1 MAPPLLSLLDVTV
14 AFGGEPLFSGLTAT
28 VSAGDRVCLVGRN
41 GSGKSTLLSVIAGV
55 LEPDEGARVVPAG
68 TRVATVAQEPDPGE
82 HTRVDSWIRG
92 DEGGHQAYDYEV
104 DALLDGLGLDGS
116 ADPRLVSGGEL
127 RRAALARALA
137 SDPDVLLLDEPTNHL
152 DIRAIAWLEQQIA
165 NYRGAVVV
173 ISHDRTFLQAV
184 TSRTWWLDRG
194 RLLENASGFGSF
206 DAWSE
211 KVLDDEAAAWAR
223 TDALIERESAWARK
237 GMKARRRRNMGR
249 VRRLE
254 SLRAEQSARR
264 TGPGQAKL
272 EVEAGF
278 KSGKLVIEAHNI
290 HKAYGDKV
298 LVDDFT
304 TRVLRGDRIGIVGP
318 NGAGKTTL
326 LKMLLGE
333 LEPDSGEI
341 RLGTNLTPLIVDQK
355 RSILDPDLTLWETL
369 CDAGVDRVMVRGT
382 PRHVVAYL
390 EDFLFDTSQ
399 ARSPVG
405 TLSGGERNRL
415 VLAKLLAQPSNLLV
429 LDEPTN
435 DLDIETL
442 ELLEGMLDDY
452 EGTAVVVSHDR
463 AFLDRVVTS
472 VLMMEGD
479 GTVIEYAGGY
489 SDAMSQRRAADKA
502 ARAEAAASAKAAQR
516 DAKSGGKGQAPAA
529 PQAAPPKATIQK
541 LSWKEAREL
550 EELPSRIAALE
561 RELTQLE
568 AVLADGQAWTR
579 DADGYRKAAA
589 RVSATKE
596 ELANTEERWLALEVR
611 REAHAG

>member
-1 MAPPLLSLLDVTV
+1 MAASPLLSLLDVTV
-14 AFGGEPLFSGLTAT
+14 SFGGAPLFEGLTAT
-28 VSAGDRVCLVGRN
+28 VAAGDRVCLVGRN
-41 GSGKSTLLSVIAGV
+41 GSGKSTLLSVIAGE
-55 LEPDEGARVVPAG
+55 LEPDAGARVLPAG

-82 HTRVDSWIRG
+82 HTRLDSWIRG
-92 DEGGHQAYDYEV
+92 DEGGHQAEDYEV
-104 DALLDGLGLDGS
+104 DALLDGLGLDGAAS
-116 ADPRLVSGGEL
+116 PRTVSGGEL

-152 DIRAIAWLEQQIA
+152 DIRAIAWLEAQLA
-165 NYRGAVVV
+165 SYRGAVVV
-173 ISHDRTFLQAV
+173 ISHDRTFLEAV

-194 RLLENASGFGSF
+194 RLLDNDAGFREF

-254 SLRAEQSARR
+254 SLRADQAARR
-264 TGPGQAKL
+264 HGPGQARL
-272 EVEAGF
+272 EVDAGLR
-278 KSGKLVIEAHNI
+278 SGKLVIEADSVR
-290 HKAYGDKV
+290 KAYGDRV
-298 LVDDFT
+298 IVDGFT
-304 TRVLRGDRIGIVGP
+304 TRVLRGDRIGLVGP

-326 LKMLLGE
+326 LKLLLGE
-333 LEPDSGEI
+333 LAPDAGTV
-341 RLGTNLTPLIVDQK
+341 RLGTNLTPLIVDQR
-355 RSILDPDLTLWETL
+355 RSVLNPDLTLWETL

-390 EDFLFDTSQ
+390 EDFLFEPAQ

-442 ELLEGMLDDY
+442 EMLEAMLDDY
-452 EGTAVVVSHDR
+452 EGTALVVSHDR

-472 VLMMEGD
+472 VLLMEGD
-479 GTVIEYAGGY
+479 GSIVEYAGGY
-489 SDAMSQRRAADKA
+489 SDAMRQKRAAEKA
-502 ARAEAAASAKAAQR
+502 ARAEAAPQGKRSGASAAKPVAVVAAAAKAAGH
-516 DAKSGGKGQAPAA
+516 S
-529 PQAAPPKATIQK
+529 K
-541 LSWKEAREL
+541 LSWKETQEL
-550 EELPSRIAALE
+550 AGLPDRIEAVE
-561 RELTQLE
+561 RELAVAE
-568 AVLADGQAWTR
+568 AALADVNAWVR
-579 DADGYRKAAA
+579 DAKGYAQAAA
-589 RVSATKE
+589 RVKALQA
-596 ELANTEERWLALEVR
+596 ELTATEERWLALEVR